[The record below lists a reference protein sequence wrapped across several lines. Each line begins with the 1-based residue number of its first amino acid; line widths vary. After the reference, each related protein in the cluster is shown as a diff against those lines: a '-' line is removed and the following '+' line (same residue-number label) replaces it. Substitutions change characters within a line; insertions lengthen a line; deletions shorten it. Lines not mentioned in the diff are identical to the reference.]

1 MPITLAEKDKELT
14 IVRIGGTPEVR
25 QHLADLGFVAGGTL
39 TVVSSIDGN
48 LIVSVKGVRIAL
60 STEMAQKIMV

>member
-14 IVRIGGTPEVR
+14 IARIGGTPEVK
-25 QHLADLGFVAGGTL
+25 QHLADHGFVVGGTL